1 MNEICKAFFGQES
14 RIDYFFVVQWFNDN
28 IITEQDFLSDDIAFQ
43 PQAGNVWFWADTVS
57 LPRSGSV
64 GSTARCVINPSNAAV
79 TTDVQGTFDI
89 STFTYTGPAA
99 EGSGGIIR
107 VISEADGGGTPE
119 IIHAQFIY
127 TSISTEVNLLF
138 NSIITDTTSATNA
151 TYNNVAPDSTTG
163 NGTGAQFTIETIGG
177 NVSSITATATGSL
190 YEPGDTLTFNAGT
203 FGASSTQLVIQ
214 LRNSDLQP
222 GVQKKYNSAP
232 TNGDRSITITQATLI
247 AAGFTNASANLS
259 LFLPNSALDPIPA
272 NKVKYIKMSDEDYNG
287 QGILSF
293 IEDSDFVSFRL
304 TGAANYLNEQ
314 LDTGFQTF
322 FISNHS
328 IQIPQAQF
336 PNQPIDESALL
347 YVFMAPSSVAVD
359 SFDTLAYDFS
369 FSASGQL
376 VYYATSS
383 GEDPNVTHESG
394 FTESVAQGYFPR
406 SASQNEFPGSGFTTE
421 SFFRGWASAYW
432 LDIDLTGG
440 LVEVGTGSGF
450 LSDPLGN
457 FNTGSKEQNNDAQ
470 NPYQVSTYPWYM
482 NATQGHSAAGQTF
495 QILSASGLVGDHGA
509 TDLQLYTGSITASS
523 ELIYPGFNLY
533 APPTAIQG
541 TGATGNNT
549 SPISNIVTVTCPLG
563 IGLIPNL
570 PGSTVYTIP
579 VTCTQQTGQWSV
591 VVNYID
597 GSGWINITSGTTYTG
612 DDNITFTV
620 SNGDS
625 SGTLLNRE
633 AQIVVVNITNANQNS
648 QSCTVSQD
656 YRDSSQGGGG
666 YSNIQFS

>member
-1 MNEICKAFFGQES
+1 
-14 RIDYFFVVQWFNDN
+14 
-28 IITEQDFLSDDIAFQ
+28 
-43 PQAGNVWFWADTVS
+43 
-57 LPRSGSV
+57 
-64 GSTARCVINPSNAAV
+64 
-79 TTDVQGTFDI
+79 
-89 STFTYTGPAA
+89 
-99 EGSGGIIR
+99 
-107 VISEADGGGTPE
+107 
-119 IIHAQFIY
+119 
-127 TSISTEVNLLF
+127 
-138 NSIITDTTSATNA
+138 
-151 TYNNVAPDSTTG
+151 
-163 NGTGAQFTIETIGG
+163 
-177 NVSSITATATGSL
+177 
-190 YEPGDTLTFNAGT
+190 
-203 FGASSTQLVIQ
+203 
-214 LRNSDLQP
+214 
-222 GVQKKYNSAP
+222 
-232 TNGDRSITITQATLI
+232 
-247 AAGFTNASANLS
+247 
-259 LFLPNSALDPIPA
+259 
-272 NKVKYIKMSDEDYNG
+272 
-287 QGILSF
+287 
-293 IEDSDFVSFRL
+293 
-304 TGAANYLNEQ
+304 
-314 LDTGFQTF
+314 
-322 FISNHS
+322 
-328 IQIPQAQF
+328 
-336 PNQPIDESALL
+336 
-347 YVFMAPSSVAVD
+347 
-359 SFDTLAYDFS
+359 
-369 FSASGQL
+369 
-376 VYYATSS
+376 
-383 GEDPNVTHESG
+383 
-394 FTESVAQGYFPR
+394 
-406 SASQNEFPGSGFTTE
+406 
-421 SFFRGWASAYW
+421 
-432 LDIDLTGG
+432 
-440 LVEVGTGSGF
+440 
-450 LSDPLGN
+450 
-457 FNTGSKEQNNDAQ
+457 
-470 NPYQVSTYPWYM
+470 M